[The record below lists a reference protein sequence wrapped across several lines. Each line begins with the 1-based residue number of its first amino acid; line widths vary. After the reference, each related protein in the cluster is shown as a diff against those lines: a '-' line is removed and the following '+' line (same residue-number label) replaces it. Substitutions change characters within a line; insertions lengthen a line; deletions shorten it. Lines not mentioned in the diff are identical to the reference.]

1 MKVIKKEKA
10 EVGQNSELCKT
21 LEYSFG
27 EKDIDL
33 GIATIRGRYPSVG
46 YALNTVSKELV
57 YVLEGSGTLV
67 FEKEKVSFEKGD
79 AILINPNDKY
89 YYDTKFAVVSLTCT
103 PAFDVEQHKI
113 VD

>member
-1 MKVIKKEKA
+1 M
-10 EVGQNSELCKT
+10 
-21 LEYSFG
+21 
-27 EKDIDL
+27 
-33 GIATIRGRYPSVG
+33 
-46 YALNTVSKELV
+46 SKELV

-67 FEKEKVSFEKGD
+67 FEKEKVSFGKGD